1 MISLFII
8 FILIFQFSPSF
19 SNSDD
24 SVENQQL
31 QSQFHFTGY
40 FTCKW
45 TEESVVQDFWL
56 MEWDTITPDDKI
68 HQVVELFRDNYPY
81 SYELYAEENGDGLW
95 DNYYELYYKNTHN
108 CTVSRKTVTQN
119 FMLPEYSVHVS
130 RIEEEIIVHL
140 PIQY

>member
-130 RIEEEIIVHL
+130 
-140 PIQY
+140 